1 MSRLVRANGAAP
13 RSAGSGVR
21 IFACPL
27 AMRINQPVTQQ
38 SIDFP
43 EFATLMSVTDASS
56 YIAYAN
62 EPFRHQ

>member
-1 MSRLVRANGAAP
+1 
-13 RSAGSGVR
+13 
-21 IFACPL
+21 
-27 AMRINQPVTQQ
+27 MRINQPVTQQ

-43 EFATLMSVTDASS
+43 ESATLMSVTDASS